1 MTNLQFILLLKHAFF
16 EYFFTKKA
24 GAKPSLMNL
33 EELVE
38 IFRNQIE
45 KEVIENYKKSIK
57 RKLYELNNDKK

>member
-1 MTNLQFILLLKHAFF
+1 MTNLQFIELLKRAFL
-16 EYFFTKKA
+16 EYFFIRKA
-24 GAKPSLMNL
+24 GNKPSLMNL

>member
-33 EELVE
+33 EDLVE
-38 IFRNQIE
+38 MFRNQ
-45 KEVIENYKKSIK
+45 VIEQYKNQQD
-57 RKLYELNNDKK
+57 ELNNDKK